1 MAENS
6 GADRTEKATD
16 KRRQDARKKGQVA
29 QSKEVNSFF
38 VLVAG
43 MSLLLLSS
51 GHISGVL
58 TRNASY
64 LFSQAHMFR
73 PGNLFGLSDIASGN
87 MMQILD
93 CLAPMVVGILIVGVV
108 ANLLQIGFKISTEAM
123 SFQFSKLN
131 PLTGMKKFFGKK
143 AFFEISKNLVKI
155 AILALLAFSTV
166 KGQVHK
172 IISTPLMA
180 LDQITDLG
188 KHIFLL
194 LIFKLL
200 VFVAIL
206 AIIDWIFQ
214 KWQYEESL
222 KMTRAEVK
230 QERKDL
236 DGDPQIKARIK
247 HIQLEMARK
256 RMLAEIPTAD
266 MVVTN
271 PDHFAVALRYQPGE
285 PAPRV
290 VAKGMDS
297 LAQTIKKIARKSRVP
312 VIENKPVAR
321 ALYRQ
326 TQLGDLIPESLYQ
339 AVAEILAYVYRLK
352 RA

>member
-6 GADRTEKATD
+6 GADRTEQATP

-64 LFSQAHMFR
+64 LFSQAHMFC
-73 PGNLFGLSDIASGN
+73 PGNVFGLSDIASGN
-87 MMQILD
+87 MLQMLKA
-93 CLAPMVVGILIVGVV
+93 LAPMVAGILIVGLA
-108 ANLLQIGFKISTEAM
+108 ANLLQIGFNFSTEAM

-155 AILALLAFSTV
+155 AILAFLAFITV
-166 KGQVHK
+166 KGQVHR
-172 IISTPLMA
+172 IISAPLMS
-180 LDQITDLG
+180 LDVITDMG

-200 VFVAIL
+200 VFVMVL
-206 AIIDWIFQ
+206 AVIDWIFQ
-214 KWQYEESL
+214 KYQYEESL

-247 HIQLEMARK
+247 HIQLEMARR
-256 RMLAEIPTAD
+256 RMLSAIPTAD
-266 MVVTN
+266 VVVTN
-271 PDHFAVALRYQPGE
+271 PEHFAVALRYKPGE

-290 VAKGMDS
+290 VAKGCDS
-297 LAQTIKKIARKSRVP
+297 LAQTIKKIARQSRVP
-312 VIENKPVAR
+312 IIENKLVAR
-321 ALYRQ
+321 ALYRKA
-326 TQLGDLIPESLYQ
+326 QLGDLIPESLYR